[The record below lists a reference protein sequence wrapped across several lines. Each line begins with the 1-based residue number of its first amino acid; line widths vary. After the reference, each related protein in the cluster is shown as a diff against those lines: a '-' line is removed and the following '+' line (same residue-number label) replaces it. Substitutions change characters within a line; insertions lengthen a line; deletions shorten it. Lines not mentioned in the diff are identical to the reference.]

1 MNVLDLKNEWKLG
14 TPRQMLLTGRPI
26 EMPDG
31 SGIALVIGEKNPDM
45 LTAAQLMSAAR
56 ELNHALLMAVD
67 FIENVT
73 DEDPDRSEKFFA
85 CREAWREAFA
95 KSNP

>member
-1 MNVLDLKNEWKLG
+1 MNVLDRKHEWKLG

-73 DEDPDRSEKFFA
+73 DEDPERTDKFFA
-85 CREAWREAFA
+85 CREAWRAAFL
-95 KSNP
+95 KTNP